1 MPLTVASWWV
11 CTANILFFWDAS
23 CSFWRWQSTRLPYIV
38 TFCSANSVLCLVW
51 IAKCFWDQKATLP
64 VYHVVIGSCRMRG
77 SHYVTWKK
85 ALTQSSC
92 ILMNLIPKERERV
105 HRTQILFHSTK
116 YMNVL
121 HHVFRCVTSY
131 TMVGYSDK
139 TLIKRFQRVAAIC
152 SSWSDQ
158 CHWDA
163 MATEIQAWYS
173 PCVFCLKNTQINTGI
188 ISQKEPAGRQG
199 VILLTYKYFGHQSH

>member
-1 MPLTVASWWV
+1 MFLRSKGNTTSLPRSDWIVPNAWLTLCNMEGSTYA
-11 CTANILFFWDAS
+11 IL
-23 CSFWRWQSTRLPYIV
+23 
-38 TFCSANSVLCLVW
+38 
-51 IAKCFWDQKATLP
+51 
-64 VYHVVIGSCRMRG
+64 VYSNE
-77 SHYVTWKK
+77 S
-85 ALTQSSC
+85 
-92 ILMNLIPKERERV
+92 NPKGERV

-173 PCVFCLKNTQINTGI
+173 PCGFCLENKQINTGHNL
-188 ISQKEPAGRQG
+188 SKGTCSEAGCAP
-199 VILLTYKYFGHQSH
+199 TYV